1 MKKVGA
7 TIIALL
13 SIPFITLGL
22 VFLIAANSTSRL
34 LTALALLAVG
44 VILLVAGIRR
54 LMRLAAISE
63 PALKSGAVE
72 MASRMGGELTVAQL
86 QAEYNISQSLAQKV
100 MDELTSEGTAVP
112 EPREDRVVYIFTGLL
127 PAMAKSSAHT
137 VAPSYPCARRCASAP
152 TAAPSSR
159 SPRPEHIDAPGPL
172 DPDCWS
178 KFAPGHGLSRA
189 TDGERWSCRR

>member
-63 PALKSGAVE
+63 AALQSGAVE
-72 MASRMGGELTVAQL
+72 GASSRGGELTVAPVKAAKRASPPAFLAAMFQL
-86 QAEYNISQSLAQKV
+86 A
-100 MDELTSEGTAVP
+100 
-112 EPREDRVVYIFTGLL
+112 
-127 PAMAKSSAHT
+127 
-137 VAPSYPCARRCASAP
+137 
-152 TAAPSSR
+152 
-159 SPRPEHIDAPGPL
+159 
-172 DPDCWS
+172 
-178 KFAPGHGLSRA
+178 
-189 TDGERWSCRR
+189 